1 MIALITLSV
10 SQMSGASR
18 CVQFQTGLGAAVD
31 APHRLVLELCVLA
44 VEVQD
49 EPIVDLAQRVHHRPD
64 PPVVDGTVA
73 REDRLLAP
81 LPGEV
86 DLERRDAEAL
96 DRLGQLVPLTLG
108 EQLQMERRV
117 DVRVRLEGLDQ
128 PGYDVEVGLGVLE
141 VVDQRGHAADRG
153 ERGARRGVD
162 LERLVAAEVDV
173 GVDGAGQHVQASG
186 VEPIAALERG
196 PGCVQAGDA
205 AVDDGDVERAR
216 VAARRDDS
224 ASLDDEIRG
233 HERSLRSR

>member
-1 MIALITLSV
+1 MGRSLEKTACSRPFQARLILNDVMPKRSTV
-10 SQMSGASR
+10 SGSSSR
-18 CVQFQTGLGAAVD
+18 S
-31 APHRLVLELCVLA
+31 
-44 VEVQD
+44 
-49 EPIVDLAQRVHHRPD
+49 
-64 PPVVDGTVA
+64 
-73 REDRLLAP
+73 
-81 LPGEV
+81 
-86 DLERRDAEAL
+86 
-96 DRLGQLVPLTLG
+96 TLG